1 MFKNGITADQIIVG
15 MRDDFLEDAS
25 KRLTLLR
32 ENLGKA
38 RAGAHDCD
46 PLAGFRAE
54 IHTLKGTGQSF
65 GFPSLTLISRR
76 LEGYLRGHDVEA
88 FAADTAIEAYLDA
101 ISGIIDAGVE
111 PQDDALDAIL
121 DGLAPPTKS
130 E

>member
-1 MFKNGITADQIIVG
+1 MRKWWKSSSSSPITSV
-15 MRDDFLEDAS
+15 
-25 KRLTLLR
+25 
-32 ENLGKA
+32 
-38 RAGAHDCD
+38 
-46 PLAGFRAE
+46 
-54 IHTLKGTGQSF
+54 
-65 GFPSLTLISRR
+65 SLTLISRR